1 MVEGRKK
8 STSIF
13 YRIKIKG
20 CLEDHWSDWF
30 EGMTF
35 THECDG
41 TTTLHGLLPDQSA
54 LHGILEKIRDLN
66 LCLISVSQSE
76 SNPEEYL
83 RSNQHQNYSKE

>member
-8 STSIF
+8 STSNF

-20 CLEDHWSDWF
+20 SLEDHWSDWF

-41 TTTLHGLLPDQSA
+41 TTTLHGLLPDQAA

-66 LCLISVSQSE
+66 INLISVSQSE
-76 SNPEEYL
+76 SNL
-83 RSNQHQNYSKE
+83 DD